1 MACNFKKSD
10 FSYNI
15 LIIDVPLC
23 SGNSGAEKPAREK
36 SQLLIFISTG
46 RMLAVYLFRAT
57 SGAHHQE
64 GLVMT
69 LTASSSSRAV
79 TNSPVVVAL
88 DYHNRD
94 AALAFVDKID
104 PRDCR
109 LKVGKEM
116 FTLFGPQFVREL
128 QQRGFD
134 IFLDLKFHDI
144 PNTAAHA
151 VAAAADLGVWMVNV
165 HASGGARMMTAARE
179 ALVPFGKDA
188 PLLIAVTV
196 LTSMEASDLADLGVT
211 LSPADYAER
220 LAALTQKCGLDGVVC
235 SAQEA
240 VRFKQVFGQEFK
252 LVTPGIRPQ
261 GSEAG
266 DQRRIMTPEQALAAG
281 VDYMVIGRPV
291 TQSVDPAQTLKAINA
306 SLQRSA

>member
-1 MACNFKKSD
+1 
-10 FSYNI
+10 
-15 LIIDVPLC
+15 
-23 SGNSGAEKPAREK
+23 
-36 SQLLIFISTG
+36 
-46 RMLAVYLFRAT
+46 
-57 SGAHHQE
+57 
-64 GLVMT
+64 MT
-69 LTASSSSRAV
+69 LTASSSPRVAID
-79 TNSPVVVAL
+79 SPIVVAL
-88 DYHNRD
+88 DYNNRD
-94 AALAFVDKID
+94 SALAFVDRID

-116 FTLFGPQFVREL
+116 FTLFGPQLVRDL

-165 HASGGARMMTAARE
+165 HASGGARMMAAARE

-196 LTSMEASDLADLGVT
+196 LTSMEASDLADIGVT
-211 LSPADYAER
+211 LSPAEHAER

-240 VRFKQVFGQEFK
+240 VRFKQAFGRDFK

-261 GSEAG
+261 GSAAG

-291 TQSVDPAQTLKAINA
+291 TQSDDPAQTLKTINA
-306 SLQRSA
+306 SLKREA